1 MEYYSAEKTISVQ
14 YINDSISM
22 IQYRIQ
28 HSIGVI
34 CQSSDVNDIK
44 VRGMSG
50 LLYGTPPLKYI
61 SSAVHS
67 AAAACLTV
75 DQICGQSI
83 RIEHDLCYFSMPW
96 IERNDGE
103 MA

>member
-1 MEYYSAEKTISVQ
+1 
-14 YINDSISM
+14 M

-67 AAAACLTV
+67 AAAAYLTV
-75 DQICGQSI
+75 DQIYDQSR
-83 RIEHDLCYFSMPW
+83 RIEHDLCYISMPW
-96 IERNDGE
+96 FDRNGGE
-103 MA
+103 MS